1 MRASASAEKYN
12 RARISHE
19 SRLLGQ
25 GPWSDHRA
33 RSLTE
38 GQDVMIHRLQRSQVM
53 VEAIGCTSSRQM
65 VSRVAWIF
73 IDYLVR

>member
-25 GPWSDHRA
+25 GPWSDNGA

-38 GQDVMIHRLQRSQVM
+38 GQDVMIHRLQRSHAVVQ
-53 VEAIGCTSSRQM
+53 AIDCTSARQM

-73 IDYLVR
+73 IDYLAS